1 MIRLKATNIFRKQLR
16 ELIKTTIRNL
26 KVNLFYLMSLSQSN
40 IKYTMK
46 SYTIQEINEVLKGVI
61 IGTTSTRIKA
71 PEQLELANSEEI
83 SFIGNK
89 KYEKYWEDSNACA
102 AVVNEDISIEPGENR
117 AFIKVKNADLAMSQ
131 VLELFAPP
139 TPLFDTE
146 IHPTAII
153 DATAIIGYGS
163 RIGAGSYIGPKVLI
177 GENVTIYPNVTILD
191 ECTIGKKT
199 VIWSGVVV
207 RERCHMGNDCIIHP
221 NATIGADGFGFRP
234 DPQRGLVKI
243 PQIGNVVLGNGVEI
257 GANSCV
263 DRGKFSSTV
272 LGDGCKIDNLIQI
285 GHNSKLGRFCI
296 MAGQSGLAGSVTLG
310 DGVIIGGS
318 ASITDH
324 VTIGSGSIIGGGS
337 GVTKDVPAGKT
348 LLGYPAI
355 EARDTLKQWAILK
368 RLVNESK
375 K

>member
-1 MIRLKATNIFRKQLR
+1 
-16 ELIKTTIRNL
+16 
-26 KVNLFYLMSLSQSN
+26 
-40 IKYTMK
+40 MK
-46 SYTIQEINEVLKGVI
+46 SYSIQEINEVLKGTIV
-61 IGTTSTRIKA
+61 GNTSVKITG
-71 PEQLELANSEEI
+71 PEQLELARTSEI

-89 KYEKYWEDSNACA
+89 KYEKYWETSKACI
-102 AVVNEDISIEPGENR
+102 AVVNEDISIDPGENR
-117 AFIKVKNADLAMSQ
+117 AFIKVQNADLAMSQ

-139 TPLFDTE
+139 TPLFNSE
-146 IHPTAII
+146 IHPTAVI
-153 DATAIIGYGS
+153 DTTAIIGNGT
-163 RIGAGSYIGPKVLI
+163 RIGAGSYIGPKVQL

-191 ECTIGKKT
+191 ECTIGKNT
-199 VIWSGVVV
+199 IIWSGAVV

-243 PQIGNVVLGNGVEI
+243 PQIGNVVLGNNVEI

-263 DRGKFSSTV
+263 DRGKFSSTI

-310 DGVIIGGS
+310 NGVLIGGS

-324 VTIGSGSIIGGGS
+324 VTIGDGAIIGGGS
-337 GVTKDVPAGKT
+337 GVTKDVPAGVT

-355 EARDTLKQWAILK
+355 EARDALRQWAILK

>member
-1 MIRLKATNIFRKQLR
+1 
-16 ELIKTTIRNL
+16 
-26 KVNLFYLMSLSQSN
+26 
-40 IKYTMK
+40 MK
-46 SYTIQEINEVLKGVI
+46 SYSIQEINEVLKGI
-61 IGTTSTRIKA
+61 IVGDAAVKITA
-71 PEQLELANSEEI
+71 PEQLELASASEI

-89 KYEKYWEDSNACA
+89 KYEKFWETSKACA

-139 TPLFDTE
+139 TPLFSTD
-146 IHPTAII
+146 IHPTAFI
-153 DATAIIGYGS
+153 DNTAIIGNGT
-163 RIGAGSYIGPKVLI
+163 RIGAGSYIGPKVQL

-191 ECTIGKKT
+191 ECTIGKNT
-199 VIWSGVVV
+199 VIWSGAVV
-207 RERCHMGNDCIIHP
+207 RERCHMGNGCIIHP

-234 DPQRGLVKI
+234 DPERGLVKI
-243 PQIGNVVLGNGVEI
+243 PQIGNVVLGNNVEI
-257 GANSCV
+257 GANTCV

-310 DGVIIGGS
+310 NGVLIGGS

-324 VTIGSGSIIGGGS
+324 VTIGDGSIIGGGS
-337 GVTKDVPAGKT
+337 GVTKDVPSGVT

-355 EARDTLKQWAILK
+355 DARDTLRQWAILK
-368 RLVNESK
+368 RLVKESK